1 MNNILCIR
9 KDKIDLL
16 PNVEDFPKNI
26 SDLYKKQYIN
36 NILRPQTFPWNEDV
50 NYWLEIKDKKQ
61 LYDEIKLYFTEKNT
75 RSKFVNKTKKL
86 DVDFIL
92 NY

>member
-16 PNVEDFPKNI
+16 PNVEDFPNAI
-26 SDLYKKQYIN
+26 QRSCIR
-36 NILRPQTFPWNEDV
+36 IVAVLRPQTFQFRPNV

-86 DVDFIL
+86 DVDDL
-92 NY
+92 L